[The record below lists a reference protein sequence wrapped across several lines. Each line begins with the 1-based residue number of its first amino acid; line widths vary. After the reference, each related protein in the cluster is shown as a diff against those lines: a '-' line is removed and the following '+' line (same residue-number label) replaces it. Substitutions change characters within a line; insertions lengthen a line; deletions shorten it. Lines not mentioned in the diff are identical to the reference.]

1 MNVEK
6 SEQIK
11 HAGQQGKEPT
21 TDRQSLCQFF
31 CNLYQELNMKS
42 LLFILLIICILAQ
55 ARQDDRYT
63 TARNNMVQ
71 SQIVA
76 RGISDPGTLRA
87 MRQVPRHL
95 FVPASYVSEAYS
107 DRPLPIGYNQTISQ
121 PVIVAHMTELARPAK
136 GKKALEIGTGSGY
149 QAAVL
154 AEIVDSVYTIEIVP
168 ELARESEA
176 RLRMLGYRNIVVRYG
191 DGYKGWPEHAPFD
204 IIVVT
209 AAADHIPEPLKEQL
223 AEGGR
228 LIMPVGNPATVQQL
242 IVLTKRKGKITEQR
256 LETVRFVPLKR
267 LK

>member
-1 MNVEK
+1 
-6 SEQIK
+6 
-11 HAGQQGKEPT
+11 
-21 TDRQSLCQFF
+21 
-31 CNLYQELNMKS
+31 MKS
-42 LLFILLIICILAQ
+42 LIIAIVLLSGGLYYQ
-55 ARQDDRYT
+55 QRDQYNSAREL
-63 TARNNMVQ
+63 MVS
-71 SQIVA
+71 SQISA
-76 RGISDPGTLRA
+76 RGISHQATLQA
-87 MRQVPRHL
+87 MRKVPRHI
-95 FVPASYVSEAYS
+95 FVPPSYASEAYS

-121 PVIVAHMTELARPAK
+121 PFIVAHMTELARPAK

-176 RLRMLGYRNIVVRYG
+176 RLRMLGYNNIVVRYG

-204 IIVVT
+204 IILVT

-223 AEGGR
+223 EEGGR

-242 IVLTKRKGKITEQR
+242 IVLTKKNGKITEQR
-256 LETVRFVPLKR
+256 LEPVRFVPLKR